1 MGKILSPSVQT
12 SISGQLE
19 LPMLKEVSYIKQME
33 LPREQVYSKRS
44 ILDLLRGLP
53 VRQLANTTCYN
64 ASDGGASASTTGGT
78 LNYTYQW
85 SNASTSNQIA
95 NVPSGTYSVTVTD
108 GNGCT
113 DSSSVFV
120 DVFDNIYP
128 VAIVQNI
135 TVFLNQSGFT
145 SIDVLDIDNGSY
157 DNCGIDTMYINL
169 DSFKCSDVGEN
180 LVSFTVVDSNSNS
193 VTTSAFVNVLDTT
206 LPLIDN
212 CPSEIFDEASS
223 NCGFTLPD
231 YTLLVNIS
239 DSCGI
244 QSIVQSPT
252 TGTVVDT
259 GATAV
264 VIVATDVNG
273 NMDSCNFMLYVHDTE
288 LPVISCRSDTTI
300 CTSNFTF
307 LTPTATDNCI
317 ELSVEQIAGLPSG
330 SSFPVGTT
338 TNTFTATDSAGNQST
353 CSFTVTR
360 DDSPLQANAGLDTAL
375 CELSTTDLNA
385 EEPTIG
391 AGTWSSLGSATIANQ
406 NQYNSMVNNLILGLN
421 EFVWTVAN
429 GVCPTSVDTVAIW
442 IDANPTTAD
451 AGPDVE
457 LCDQTVYEMKANSP
471 NTGTGYWTSAF
482 QGAFSDSLSPNS
494 MVANLAGISTFT
506 WNIENGVC
514 PVSSDDILIE
524 SGRTPIIQAGPDLY
538 TQGVARVEVN
548 LNINQTASINWEPSY
563 IMDDAHSPTTIAN
576 IEETTEL
583 IVTATSE
590 PFCVAQDTLLI
601 RVLGPLEI
609 NTVFTPDGDNIN
621 DEWNIEGA
629 ESYPKMKVVVVNRWG
644 SKVFESDEGYTTK
657 FDGKFNGNLL
667 PLSSYYYI
675 IEFNDGIT
683 APRDGNLTII
693 Y

>member
-421 EFVWTVAN
+421 GQVGDIYSFDRFAEFDIVLLDSMFHFAKKDKEKEIGLIQKIVSDIRN
-429 GVCPTSVDTVAIW
+429 GSLLVVCI
-442 IDANPTTAD
+442 
-451 AGPDVE
+451 
-457 LCDQTVYEMKANSP
+457 
-471 NTGTGYWTSAF
+471 
-482 QGAFSDSLSPNS
+482 
-494 MVANLAGISTFT
+494 
-506 WNIENGVC
+506 
-514 PVSSDDILIE
+514 
-524 SGRTPIIQAGPDLY
+524 
-538 TQGVARVEVN
+538 
-548 LNINQTASINWEPSY
+548 
-563 IMDDAHSPTTIAN
+563 
-576 IEETTEL
+576 
-583 IVTATSE
+583 
-590 PFCVAQDTLLI
+590 QDTGDKVQILNQSI
-601 RVLGPLEI
+601 DFEKEYTRVA
-609 NTVFTPDGDNIN
+609 DNKFKYTFE
-621 DEWNIEGA
+621 DEESEHKSEMDYRMIAIE
-629 ESYPKMKVVVVNRWG
+629 K
-644 SKVFESDEGYTTK
+644 
-657 FDGKFNGNLL
+657 
-667 PLSSYYYI
+667 
-675 IEFNDGIT
+675 
-683 APRDGNLTII
+683 
-693 Y
+693 